1 MEKDSGIKLK
11 SLKVDGGA
19 CMNNYLMQFQS
30 DLLNCEVLRPEIIET
45 TAMGAGY
52 LAGLQSNIWDKDQI
66 IKNQKIDR
74 SFNPTINDSE
84 REKMYRGWKKAV
96 NRTFNWIEK

>member
-1 MEKDSGIKLK
+1 MD
-11 SLKVDGGA
+11 
-19 CMNNYLMQFQS
+19 
-30 DLLNCEVLRPEIIET
+30 IIT
-45 TAMGAGY
+45 TI
-52 LAGLQSNIWDKDQI
+52 QINIWDKDRI